1 MVLVS
6 GTRLGP
12 YEVYDSI
19 GAGGMGEVYRARD
32 TRLDREVAIK
42 ILPESF
48 ATDADRLRRFEQ
60 EARTLAKL
68 NHPNIVAIFD
78 VGQFNGAAYVVSELL
93 EGETLRNK
101 LRGGALSSRRAIE
114 CAAQIAEGLAAA
126 HDKGVTHRDLKPEN
140 LFITKDS
147 RVKILDFGLAKLK
160 QPNIPADAEG
170 QTSASVAQT
179 TPGFIVGTAGYMSP
193 EQVRGR
199 EVDTRSDIFSL
210 GAILYEMLCG
220 QRAFKGETSVET
232 MNSILKDDPPELDTA
247 KLQVSPGL
255 ERVVR
260 RCLDKEP
267 EHRFQSARDVSF
279 AIEALSGSSAAMRIG
294 MHRRWW
300 LWPAISAT
308 TMLVAMIALVLALS
322 RNSSEPVTAMHFAIP
337 MRDEVSHLALS
348 PDGNTLAFVSP
359 DENSGTPMLFLQ
371 EVGSDAATALPD
383 TSGATYPFWSP
394 DNQYIAFF
402 ASARLSKIRA
412 LGGPAQPLA
421 TVTQSPRGGA
431 WSRKGV
437 IVYAPDAGGCLWRV
451 NADGTGAAPLTEK
464 LFAGDFTHRW
474 PTFLPDGEHLLFY
487 SGDFGKENQNNG
499 LYVTTLAGKDKRLV
513 VPAATNASF
522 AQPKYLFYADASG
535 RLFVREFDPDKQVM
549 LGEPKIALNHI
560 GFQPSVLWAAF
571 TASEHGTVV
580 ANSSSAAWRSVL
592 TWYDRTGKEL
602 GTVGQPGILYN
613 AALSPD
619 GRRIAVDVADT
630 QAAAVN
636 VWIYDTVA
644 ATSTR
649 FTFGRDNEDV
659 ESVWSPDSKRIA
671 YRSFQAGL
679 VVKAAN
685 GLEKERV
692 VVRLPSNGDDVLPN
706 AWAPDARSLV
716 YTVQSARGGSQLFLV
731 NVADGRMVQLVPG
744 KAHHSHGQISPDGKW
759 LAYASDESGTWE
771 VYVTTFPAAQGKWQ
785 VSQGGGTEPRWLGN
799 GKEIFYIAANGML
812 TAVPVTTDGGF
823 SSGSPRDLFTVRGR
837 ARISSTDLY
846 SYDVSQDGRRFI
858 VNKYQKP
865 ASVPPLE
872 IVLNATK

>member
-1 MVLVS
+1 MLVS
-6 GTRLGP
+6 GTKLGP
-12 YEVYDSI
+12 YEVCDSL

-48 ATDADRLRRFEQ
+48 ATDTDRLRRFEQ
-60 EARTLAKL
+60 EARALAKL

-101 LRGGALSSRRAIE
+101 LRGGGLSPRRATE

-126 HDKGVTHRDLKPEN
+126 HDKAIIHRDLKPEN

-170 QTSASVAQT
+170 PTSAGVAQT
-179 TPGFIVGTAGYMSP
+179 TPGLIVGTAGYMSP

-199 EVDTRSDIFSL
+199 EVDARSDIFSL
-210 GAILYEMLCG
+210 GAILYEMLSG

-232 MNSILKDDPPELDTA
+232 MNSILKDDPPELDTT

-255 ERVVR
+255 ERMVR
-260 RCLDKEP
+260 RCLEKEP

-279 AIEALSGSSAAMRIG
+279 AIEALSGTSSATSFIG
-294 MHRRWW
+294 MRRRSW
-300 LWPAISAT
+300 LWPAIAASTILIA
-308 TMLVAMIALVLALS
+308 VAAIVLAFS
-322 RNSSEPVTAMHFAIP
+322 HNSSAPVRAMHFTIP
-337 MRDEVSHLALS
+337 VHGEVSYLALS
-348 PDGNTLAFVSP
+348 PDGSTLAFVSP
-359 DENSGTPMLFLQ
+359 DESSGQPMLFLQ
-371 EVGSDAATALPD
+371 TIGSDKAAVLPG

-394 DNQYIAFF
+394 DNAYVAFF
-402 ASARLSKIRA
+402 ASGSLLKIRA
-412 LGGPAQPLA
+412 LGGPTQPLA

-437 IVYAPDAGGCLWRV
+437 IVYARDAGGCLWRV
-451 NADGTGAAPLTEK
+451 NADGTGAAPLTDN
-464 LFAGDFTHRW
+464 LFTAGEVTHRW
-474 PTFLPDGEHLLFY
+474 PVFLPDGEHLLFY
-487 SGDFGKENQNNG
+487 GGDFTKEHENNG
-499 LYVTTLAGKDKRLV
+499 LYVTTLAAKNKRLI
-513 VPAATNASF
+513 VPAATNVSF
-522 AQPKYLFYADASG
+522 AQPEYLFYADASG

-549 LGEPKIALNHI
+549 RGEPKIALDQI
-560 GFQPSVLWAAF
+560 GFQPSVLWATF
-571 TASEHGTVV
+571 TASENGTVV
-580 ANSSSAAWRSVL
+580 ANTSSAAWRSVL
-592 TWYDRTGKEL
+592 TWYDRAGKEL

-613 AALSPD
+613 PALSPD

-630 QAAAVN
+630 QTASVN
-636 VWIYDTVA
+636 VWVHDTVA

-649 FTFGRDNEDV
+649 FTFGESEDV
-659 ESVWSPDSKRIA
+659 ESVWSPDGKRIA
-671 YRSFQAGL
+671 YRSFPSAL
-679 VVKAAN
+679 VVKVAN

-692 VVRLPSNGDDVLPN
+692 VVRPPPDGSDVLPN
-706 AWAPDARSLV
+706 AWAVDARSLV
-716 YTVQSARGGSQLFLV
+716 CTIQSARGGSQLFVV
-731 NVADGRMVQLVPG
+731 NLADGNMVRLIAG
-744 KAHHSHGQISPDGKW
+744 KANHSHGQISPDGKW

-771 VYVTTFPAAQGKWQ
+771 VYVTTFPATQGKWQ
-785 VSQGGGTEPRWLGN
+785 VSQSGGTEPRWLST

-812 TAVPVTTDGGF
+812 TTVPVNTDGGF
-823 SSGSPRDLFTVRGR
+823 SSGSPRELFTIRSR
-837 ARISSTDLY
+837 APISSTDLY
-846 SYDVSQDGRRFI
+846 SYDVSKDGRRFI

-865 ASVPPLE
+865 AFVPPLD